1 MNPIFKKLLCSFWTV
16 VVLFLMAT
24 WITDLEV
31 TNHFVNK
38 GLIYILILGLI
49 LLLAPG
55 STARK
60 LTISIVAF
68 GLFLVSA
75 FFLDLRGDWKAQ
87 TVIFKNKH
95 LYNRAIESQLQ
106 DKGALG
112 YNRRVVDRIKLFPF
126 VSWIKNISQEDLK
139 TIDSLTW
146 DKVDIYLNEQELK
159 GG

>member
-1 MNPIFKKLLCSFWTV
+1 MKSIFKKVLWLFWIV
-16 VVLFLMAT
+16 VVLFLTAT

-49 LLLAPG
+49 LLTPG
-55 STARK
+55 STAK
-60 LTISIVAF
+60 KVTISIVAF
-68 GLFLVSA
+68 GLFLVSV
-75 FFLDLRGDWKAQ
+75 FFLDFRGNWKTQ
-87 TVIFKNKH
+87 TVIFKSRH
-95 LYNRAIESQLQ
+95 LSNRTIESQLR

-112 YNRRVVDRIKLFPF
+112 YNKRIVDRIKLFPF
-126 VSWIKNISQEDLK
+126 VSWIKNVTQEDLK

-146 DKVDIYLNEQELK
+146 DKVDVYLNEQGLK